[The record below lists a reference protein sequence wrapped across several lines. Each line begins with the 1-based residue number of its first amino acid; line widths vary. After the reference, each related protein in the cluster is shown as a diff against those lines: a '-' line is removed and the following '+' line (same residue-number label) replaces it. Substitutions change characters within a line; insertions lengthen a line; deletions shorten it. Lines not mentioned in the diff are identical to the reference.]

1 MTRARST
8 IHPRVAAAKLFM
20 AFLLSK
26 DFQAYSPF
34 SSIRDDMPAPQGYRA
49 LSQYTNTDH
58 NDFHKFLKDC
68 SGAERLRVQLERYI
82 GTPQGVSPL
91 EDVI

>member
-34 SSIRDDMPAPQGYRA
+34 WSIRDDLPAPQGYRA
-49 LSQYTNTDH
+49 LSEYNTDH
-58 NDFHKFLKDC
+58 NDFHKFMKDRA
-68 SGAERLRVQLERYI
+68 GAERLRVQLERYI